1 MTFAWGWKTNVE
13 EEEEEKKS
21 GRGRCAK
28 EGMGMCTT
36 LIKY

>member
-1 MTFAWGWKTNVE
+1 MTFAWGWKTNV